1 MWIFNYSH
9 INLNTYS
16 HQSLMMQ
23 IPSDIIT
30 PDKIIES
37 YFLVISS
44 FHNTKAVINSIENV
58 DLLYFLSN
66 FILRRMRHHSAQST
80 IRMREIPQI
89 TPKTTAMGNETDTQR
104 RLEVS
109 GRSRSRSCCRARD
122 GRRGHRNRSYR
133 HSRNDRHRSR
143 SRRDRGHSRSRNHDV
158 RDVVLPRW
166 RGAQ

>member
-104 RLEVS
+104 RLEIS
-109 GRSRSRSCCRARD
+109 GRSRSRNCCRGHD
-122 GRRGHRNRSYR
+122 LRGRNRSYR
-133 HSRNDRHRSR
+133 RSCSGRRRNR
-143 SRRDRGHSRSRNHDV
+143 SRRDRGHSHSRNHDV